1 MMSKNNYSFHKYP
14 LQGNRGSEETI
25 FLLLYPFRPL
35 ANIQAIIS
43 NFACEMTNT
52 YF

>member
-1 MMSKNNYSFHKYP
+1 MSKNNYSFLKYP
-14 LQGNRGSEETI
+14 LQDNRGSEGTI
-25 FLLLYPFRPL
+25 FLLLFTFRPL

-43 NFACEMTNT
+43 NFACDMTVR